1 MNKSVRFLTQPSVI
15 SPQFFRLF
23 LPTLI
28 LLILAASRIVRL
40 YGLEMHIDEVWT
52 IWQTFGTP
60 EQIVR
65 WTPYDWTPLHYL
77 FLGGWKE
84 LVGIE
89 PYALRLSSVLIFL
102 IGAAALYR
110 VTRRLRD
117 ERTALIVLLVFGALG
132 YSLRISTEV
141 RAYMLM
147 ITLLILAFWATLRYF
162 TRPSLRRAL
171 PLGLCLAAIFYT
183 YLPGVIG
190 FVMLGIYTLVVYR
203 RAIWHWWLPGVIALI
218 VAAPM
223 IIDKISRVVE
233 RVEAAPAGQ
242 SFVEAFTTFFSQ
254 YTVFR
259 YVDYPVIIWA
269 VLFIL
274 ATALILWRW
283 RSANVTIIA
292 LFTWAFILPVLLY
305 LLNPILK
312 FFQQHYSMALMLGLA
327 LWIGWGLSYLRR
339 GAVLVAA
346 FVLIGLM
353 LYPFRLEYYPGY
365 WRPLLATFKWLQTN
379 MQSGDVLVI
388 DPNCCNAA
396 EYEWDYATRL
406 YLPGGLNFVDN
417 PAGYRRVW
425 YITDEENRD
434 TDTVQAVSENRI
446 ARNFYGPA
454 YFFFRLY
461 EAPPDTE
468 GILFENGM
476 RFHGVDLLDSS
487 GYRYQTG
494 PLAVRHEGE
503 SVRLRFW
510 WSVDRPPEFDYSLVT
525 FITGRRN
532 EVVAQFDGPPQTV
545 SLEYPP
551 DIPPQATS
559 QWTPGRYY
567 IEERE
572 LTMPYNPNG
581 DTFRVKIAVYQ
592 WWDNT
597 RIAAPGVDGDILL
610 PLLRFKVNSW

>member
-1 MNKSVRFLTQPSVI
+1 MNQRSSRIAHS
-15 SPQFFRLF
+15 LF
-23 LPTLI
+23 LVSFI
-28 LLILAASRIVRL
+28 LLLLAASRILRL
-40 YGLEMHIDEVWT
+40 YDLEMHIDEVWT

-89 PYALRLSSVLIFL
+89 PYALRVSSVLIFL

-117 ERTALIVLLVFGALG
+117 ERTAIMVMLVFGALG
-132 YSLRISTEV
+132 YSLRISTEI

-147 ITLLILAFWATLRYF
+147 ITLLILAFWTTLRYF
-162 TRPSLRRAL
+162 TSPTLRRAV
-171 PLGLCLAAIFYT
+171 PLALTLAAIFYT

-190 FVMLGIYTLVVYR
+190 FTMLGVYTLAAYR
-203 RAIWHWWLPGVIALI
+203 RAVWRWWLPGIIALLI
-218 VAAPM
+218 AAPM
-223 IIDKISRVVE
+223 IIAKIPQMVE
-233 RVEAAPAGQ
+233 RVENPLATDP
-242 SFVEAFTTFFSQ
+242 TFIDAMMAYFSH
-254 YTVFR
+254 YAVFR
-259 YVDYPVIIWA
+259 YVDYPVMLWVI
-269 VLFIL
+269 LFVL

-283 RSANVTIIA
+283 RPANRTLFA
-292 LFTWAFILPVLLY
+292 LVVWVFVLPVVLFILNPV
-305 LLNPILK
+305 LK
-312 FFQQHYSMALMLGLA
+312 FFQQHYAMALMLGLA

-339 GAVLVAA
+339 GAYFAAVALLVGMA
-346 FVLIGLM
+346 
-353 LYPFRLEYYPGY
+353 LYPFHLEYYPGY

-379 MQSGDVLVI
+379 MQAGDALVI

-396 EYEWDYATRL
+396 EYEWDYMTKL
-406 YLPGGLNFVDN
+406 YFPGGLNIVDN

-425 YITDEENRD
+425 YVTDEGNRD
-434 TDTVQAVSENRI
+434 PDVAQAVSENRI

-461 EAPPDTE
+461 EAPPDIE

-487 GYRYQTG
+487 GYHYQKG
-494 PLAVRHEGE
+494 PLAVRREGE
-503 SVRLRFW
+503 PVRLRFW

-525 FITGRRN
+525 LITGARQA
-532 EVVAQFDGPPQTV
+532 VVAQFDGPPQTV

-551 DIPPQATS
+551 DVPPQATS
-559 QWTPGRYY
+559 QWMPGHYY
-567 IEERE
+567 VEERE
-572 LTMPYNPNG
+572 LPMPDMPNANTF
-581 DTFRVKIAVYQ
+581 TFRVSMAVYQ
-592 WWDNT
+592 WWDNV
-597 RIAAPGVDGDILL
+597 RIPAPGVDGDMLL
-610 PLLRFKVNSW
+610 PLLTFKVVAW